1 MPIYLRNYML
11 QIILLCEI
19 DTQSQ
24 SKWIHI
30 LVTHYLSSEMQAYD
44 IENDTLSDRFI
55 SNQVDMKYCSTGAE
69 FLAVYQFIINLATMQ
84 NM

>member
-1 MPIYLRNYML
+1 
-11 QIILLCEI
+11 
-19 DTQSQ
+19 
-24 SKWIHI
+24 
-30 LVTHYLSSEMQAYD
+30 MQAYD